1 MKPGKKL
8 FLLVLAELLIVFV
21 GPQLITA
28 FVESVGLNLL
38 LRTMLVLLAI
48 YLALEIT
55 VSFRPG
61 NK

>member
-55 VSFRPG
+55 VSFIPG
-61 NK
+61 NN